1 MVVAVGVGGRGALPP
16 PAVAAVP
23 IDDIAQPGGEVHLGR
38 EVQLL
43 ADLGVVNGVAQVMRL
58 AVRYA
63 LDQAPVAAALV
74 KQPAGELEVRQLD
87 AAADVVD
94 PAGPGALPQR
104 LDP

>member
-74 KQPAGELEVRQLD
+74 RLPAGQWDLRQLD
-87 AAADVVD
+87 ALADVVEL
-94 PAGPGALPQR
+94 AGPAAPQHR